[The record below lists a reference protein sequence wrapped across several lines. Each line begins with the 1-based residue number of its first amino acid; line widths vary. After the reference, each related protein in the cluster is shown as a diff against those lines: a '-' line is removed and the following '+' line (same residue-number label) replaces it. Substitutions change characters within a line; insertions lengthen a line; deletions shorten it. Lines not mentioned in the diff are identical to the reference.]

1 MICFLY
7 LLSDI
12 AQQTFKTC
20 FSPRSYLRGNTLTNE
35 LTMHLIPFDHIDQIN
50 DYNQCKT
57 ALDKMNVLIYLHF
70 DTVSFP
76 RPADPKVY
84 FRYQFN
90 TPIDVVFPL
99 SDADYN
105 SILDKPTAVFELRY
119 DISYV
124 IVNGSVSI
132 VEHTKYN
139 GTGCFADIQMVYDMY
154 GDIDILTTPNNCY
167 VDFAAGVTVSFEYT
181 YKSQNKQIPIYS
193 CTSGCVEGEY
203 NATSLIFQDITT
215 YRVKK
220 TPGLATKFADF
231 YTAFAD
237 NRLIKTSLNIK
248 FNTNGVQQT
257 IKQFIDNKAATDTLG
272 CIANDPQTPTYFG
285 LSLYTL
291 VNPDGL
297 IVQIRDVLTNKMN
310 CDTGTASTV
319 KLDHYMIE
327 GTNVDRRQLSV
338 EINEYNEMIGL
349 KVEPDTQYIE
359 FRQQMSTNTKSLI
372 VLSFEDANGNIV
384 YEICTYGQAFI
395 GCFKQQALHIYKDK
409 QCLRVTFD
417 TLLNTLTM
425 QTEIPLPSTTKMD
438 FHTKPLDNTIYT
450 WPWIT
455 RNTRKKFVSH
465 VQNLILHKFMLKTP
479 ALKIKRNFQRKR
491 PLKISSWYIQ
501 AIMNK
506 YSAITQFLNIRM
518 YGYRLSS
525 LQLFQLQQL
534 HQPLYQYIITGQSEL
549 LQYNISQYS
558 ISFK

>member
-1 MICFLY
+1 MICFLN

-20 FSPRSYLRGNTLTNE
+20 FSPRSYIRGNTLTNE
-35 LTMHLIPFDHIDQIN
+35 LTLHLIPFDHIDQIN

-139 GTGCFADIQMVYDMY
+139 GTGCFSGIQMVYDMY

-167 VDFAAGVTVSFEYT
+167 VNFAAGVTVSFDYT

-203 NATSLIFQDITT
+203 NSTTLNFQDITT

-220 TPGLATKFADF
+220 TPALAAKFADF
-231 YTAFAD
+231 YTAFVD
-237 NRLIKTSLNIK
+237 NRLIKMSFSIK

-285 LSLYTL
+285 LALYTL

-310 CDTGTASTV
+310 CDTGTGSTV

-327 GTNVDRRQLSV
+327 GTSVDRRQLSV

-349 KVEPDTQYIE
+349 KVEPDLKYLQ
-359 FRQQMSTNTKSLI
+359 FRQQMSADTKSLI
-372 VLSFEDANGNIV
+372 VLSIADANGNII
-384 YEICTYGQAFI
+384 YEICSYGQAFL

-417 TLLNTLTM
+417 TLPLCQAQYLNDTNR
-425 QTEIPLPSTTKMD
+425 
-438 FHTKPLDNTIYT
+438 NTIAIYYQDGLSY
-450 WPWIT
+450 
-455 RNTRKKFVSH
+455 KAVGQYDLH
-465 VQNLILHKFMLKTP
+465 VAMDY
-479 ALKIKRNFQRKR
+479 
-491 PLKISSWYIQ
+491 S
-501 AIMNK
+501 K
-506 YSAITQFLNIRM
+506 YSQETCFTCTEFNTAQIYVENTCSENQKRFLKEKVSKNILLV
-518 YGYRLSS
+518 YTSYYEQILSD
-525 LQLFQLQQL
+525 
-534 HQPLYQYIITGQSEL
+534 YIIFEYQNVWIPFVVTTIL
-549 LQYNISQYS
+549 LTVLVASAVVSIYYNWV
-558 ISFK
+558 K